1 MGRALLW
8 VLAGFAALAIAVV
21 AMAPELLRADVGA
34 TSELVVIAAAAGLPG
49 LVVLAVIAVSRRR
62 RSDEGEG

>member
-1 MGRALLW
+1 VGRALLW

-21 AMAPELLRADVGA
+21 AMAPELLRADLGA

-49 LVVLAVIAVSRRR
+49 LVVIAVIVATRRR
-62 RSDEGEG
+62 RSNGSEG

>member
-8 VLAGFAALAIAVV
+8 VLAGFAVLVIAVV

-34 TSELVVIAAAAGLPG
+34 TSELLVIAAAAGIPG
-49 LVVLAVIAVSRRR
+49 LVVLAVIAASRRR
-62 RSDEGEG
+62 RSDDREG

>member
-8 VLAGFAALAIAVV
+8 VLAGFAVLAVAVV

-34 TSELVVIAAAAGLPG
+34 TSELLVIAAAAGLPG
-49 LVVLAVIAVSRRR
+49 LVVLAVIAASRRR
-62 RSDEGEG
+62 RSDEREG

>member
-8 VLAGFAALAIAVV
+8 LLAGFAALTIAVV

-34 TSELVVIAAAAGLPG
+34 TSELVVIAVAAGLPG
-49 LVVLAVIAVSRRR
+49 LVVLAVIAASRRR
-62 RSDEGEG
+62 RSDEREG